1 VNPAPGG
8 ESPPVET
15 RGSVASGDLEG
26 IAPDNPRD
34 GASEADPDHAE
45 LKDSN
50 GRAPAAIAAGGPAGD
65 QAGDSPGEPPGDPA
79 EPAAE
84 PAGESA
90 VDSPP
95 SSRPADV
102 DQMRPAEIV
111 HRLDEYIVGQAA
123 AKRAVAVALR
133 NRVRRQKLPD
143 DMRAEVLPKNILM
156 IGPTGVGKTEI
167 ARRLARMTHSPF
179 IKVEATKFTE
189 VGYVGRDVE
198 SIVRDLLEQTI
209 TEVHNDRIAEVEDK
223 AAGVADQ
230 RILDALVDTELERA
244 ARNAARDQALLAPA
258 QDVAPQAPAAVRDEP
273 VPVPAG
279 SSDAAPTANGAGAEP
294 APAPAGPEGASDE
307 LAPPAPDAELPRP
320 APEGS
325 AIPSEAA
332 EELQRRRRRLIR
344 RRIARRLEARQ
355 LEDREVEIEVEEP
368 WQPAIEGFS
377 GTGFEDFAT
386 SLSDFFSQLAPPRK
400 RRKRMTVA
408 EARTVLT
415 QEETDKLIDMDR
427 VYDDAIA
434 DVEERGIVF
443 VDEIDKIAGPG
454 SETGP
459 DVSGQGVQRDL
470 LPLLEGSTVHTRYGA
485 VHTDHI
491 LFMAAGAFTMSRP
504 SDLIPEMQGRFP
516 IRVELS
522 ALTEADLERIL
533 VEPSNALTKQYAALL
548 GTENVTLDFTE
559 EGIHELATQA
569 ARVNDD
575 DENIGARRL
584 FTILE
589 KVLEEVSFSA
599 EDHAGTTVR
608 VDADFVRARLTDL
621 VRNED
626 TRRYIL

>member
-1 VNPAPGG
+1 MNAAWEHGPASEPEPAPEEPVQQERPSEPEGDG
-8 ESPPVET
+8 PALTLHQAEADGPKAQASVQADGQVDVDEMRPVE
-15 RGSVASGDLEG
+15 
-26 IAPDNPRD
+26 
-34 GASEADPDHAE
+34 
-45 LKDSN
+45 
-50 GRAPAAIAAGGPAGD
+50 
-65 QAGDSPGEPPGDPA
+65 
-79 EPAAE
+79 
-84 PAGESA
+84 
-90 VDSPP
+90 
-95 SSRPADV
+95 
-102 DQMRPAEIV
+102 IV
-111 HRLDEYIVGQAA
+111 RRLDEYIVGQAA

-209 TEVHNDRIAEVEDK
+209 TEVHNDRIAEMEEK
-223 AAGVADQ
+223 AGGIADE
-230 RILDALVDTELERA
+230 RILDALVDDELKRVAAHATRA
-244 ARNAARDQALLAPA
+244 
-258 QDVAPQAPAAVRDEP
+258 
-273 VPVPAG
+273 
-279 SSDAAPTANGAGAEP
+279 DAAASVDAEQPVTLDAGVAEPGATDVAEP
-294 APAPAGPEGASDE
+294 APAAAGRSADE
-307 LAPPAPDAELPRP
+307 E
-320 APEGS
+320 
-325 AIPSEAA
+325 
-332 EELQRRRRRLIR
+332 QRRRRRMLR
-344 RRIARRLEARQ
+344 RRLQRRLGARQ

-408 EARTVLT
+408 QARDVLT

-491 LFMAAGAFTMSRP
+491 LFIAAGAFTMSRP
-504 SDLIPEMQGRFP
+504 SDLIPELQGRFP

-533 VEPSNALTKQYAALL
+533 VEPSNSLTRQYAALL
-548 GTENVTLDFTE
+548 GTESVVLEFSDD
-559 EGIHELATQA
+559 GIHELAHQA

-584 FTILE
+584 FTVLE

-599 EDHAGTTVR
+599 EAHAGAVVR
-608 VDADFVRARLTDL
+608 VDAAFVRERLVDL

-626 TRRYIL
+626 MRRYVL

>member
-1 VNPAPGG
+1 MSAAWEQGPQQEPEQDAPQLAIHEAQPQDEPPPSHNEAAPPDGATPQDG
-8 ESPPVET
+8 QVDVDEMRPVE
-15 RGSVASGDLEG
+15 
-26 IAPDNPRD
+26 
-34 GASEADPDHAE
+34 
-45 LKDSN
+45 
-50 GRAPAAIAAGGPAGD
+50 
-65 QAGDSPGEPPGDPA
+65 
-79 EPAAE
+79 
-84 PAGESA
+84 
-90 VDSPP
+90 
-95 SSRPADV
+95 
-102 DQMRPAEIV
+102 IV
-111 HRLDEYIVGQAA
+111 RRLDEYIIGQAA
-123 AKRAVAVALR
+123 AKRAVAIALR

-143 DMRAEVLPKNILM
+143 EMRAEVLPKNILM

-209 TEVHNDRIAEVEDK
+209 TEVHNDRIAEMEEK
-223 AAGVADQ
+223 AGAIADEH
-230 RILDALVDTELERA
+230 IVDALVDEDLQRA
-244 ARNAARDQALLAPA
+244 DAQA
-258 QDVAPQAPAAVRDEP
+258 
-273 VPVPAG
+273 
-279 SSDAAPTANGAGAEP
+279 SSAEP
-294 APAPAGPEGASDE
+294 AAAG
-307 LAPPAPDAELPRP
+307 
-320 APEGS
+320 
-325 AIPSEAA
+325 EADTTR
-332 EELQRRRRRLIR
+332 EEKLRRRRRSLHR
-344 RRIARRLEARQ
+344 QFHRKLDARQ
-355 LEDREVEIEVEEP
+355 LEEREIEIEVEEP

-408 EARTVLT
+408 QARDVLT
-415 QEETDKLIDMDR
+415 QEETDKLVDMDR

-434 DVEERGIVF
+434 DVEEHGIVF
-443 VDEIDKIAGPG
+443 IDEIDKIAGPG

-470 LPLLEGSTVHTRYGA
+470 LPLLEGSTIHTRYGA

-491 LFMAAGAFTMSRP
+491 LFIAAGAFTMSRP

-533 VEPSNALTKQYAALL
+533 VEPSNSLTRQYAALL
-548 GTENVTLDFTE
+548 GTENVVLEFTDD
-559 EGIHELATQA
+559 GIHELAHQA

-589 KVLEEVSFSA
+589 KVLEEVSFGA
-599 EDHAGTTVR
+599 EDHAGAVVR
-608 VDADFVRARLTDL
+608 IDAAFVRERLVDL

-626 TRRYIL
+626 MRRYVL